1 MVDDRINSGSKG
13 FLFSFV
19 LCVCVW
25 WLNCRTEAR
34 LSADRKGNPECER
47 QMQTPV
53 MTLLWFGLAGLI
65 DEWKNT
71 ENGDEGDARKTEKLE
86 EKGTVRVL

>member
-1 MVDDRINSGSKG
+1 MKG
-13 FLFSFV
+13 
-19 LCVCVW
+19 
-25 WLNCRTEAR
+25 
-34 LSADRKGNPECER
+34 
-47 QMQTPV
+47 QMQAPV

>member
-1 MVDDRINSGSKG
+1 MGVKDY
-13 FLFSFV
+13 FFHLF
-19 LCVCVW
+19 CVCVW
-25 WLNCRTEAR
+25 WLNCRIEAR

-47 QMQTPV
+47 ANANTC